1 MKGLIA
7 FFSGTG
13 NTEYVVKL
21 IASEFQKK
29 NIECELFNIENNK
42 ELKDEY
48 DFYVFASPIHVE
60 VFAKIFTDWL
70 SKKAPEVDNKRC
82 ILLSTQASAAGYGG
96 KQVNKLLERKGYNIV
111 YMRSIPMPNNYYLGK
126 FKATTEEKKAEMLNE
141 LSNEVENI
149 VESFLRDDIYIE
161 KESVYMTELCKFVYK
176 IYMPILNNF
185 AKKNLTVDYDV
196 CIKCKKCEKGCP
208 VGNIKFDD
216 EISFENKCIGC
227 QRCVQK
233 CPVNAFKYQG
243 EHFKQLKL

>member
-13 NTEYVVKL
+13 NTEYLGKL
-21 IASEFQKK
+21 IADEFQKK
-29 NIECELFNIENNK
+29 NIECELFNIESSK

-60 VFAKIFTDWL
+60 VFPKIFTDWL
-70 SKKAPEVDNKRC
+70 SEKAPKVNDKRC
-82 ILLSTQASAAGYGG
+82 ILLSTQASAVGYGG
-96 KQVNKLLERKGYNIV
+96 RQVSKLLEKKGYNIV

-126 FKATTEEKKAEMLNE
+126 FKTTTEEKKLEMLNE
-141 LSNEVENI
+141 IPKEVENI
-149 VESFLRDDIYIE
+149 VEGFLRDDIYIE
-161 KESVYMTELCKFVYK
+161 KESFYMTELCKLVYK
-176 IYMPILNNF
+176 VYMPILNNF

-208 VGNIKFDD
+208 VGNIKFQDK
-216 EISFENKCIGC
+216 ISFENRCIGC

-233 CPVNAFKYQG
+233 CPVNAFKYQ
-243 EHFKQLKL
+243 EKHFKQLKL